1 MFKIIETRT
10 YYQHFC
16 YDCFNRGKLAV
27 HYGTVKD
34 VIKPCPVCGSENVN
48 ANFEKDN
55 NVE

>member
-1 MFKIIETRT
+1 MYKIIETKT

-16 YDCFNRGKLAV
+16 RDCFNRGKLAV
-27 HYGTVKD
+27 YYGKVKN